1 MNKIFNKILCPMDF
15 DENSM
20 GGLRLACEL
29 AEGKDAVIYLFHT
42 VPMVVTAEV
51 PLPMESYV
59 ALEAEAKEK
68 LQEIATQQLGDKIRH
83 EVAVAI
89 GEPAHLIL
97 EEIKKLG
104 VDSVVMAT
112 HGRTGVKR
120 FVLGSVAERVVREAA
135 CPVVT
140 VRPPES

>member
-1 MNKIFNKILCPMDF
+1 MSKMFKKVLCPLDF
-15 DENSM
+15 DENSI
-20 GGLRLACEL
+20 GGLKLACDLIED
-29 AEGKDAVIYLFHT
+29 KDAVIYLFHT

-59 ALEAEAKEK
+59 ALETEAKGK
-68 LQEIATQQLGDKIRH
+68 LEEIAAQYLGDKVRH
-83 EVAVAI
+83 EIAVAI

-97 EEIKKLG
+97 EEITKLG

-120 FVLGSVAERVVREAA
+120 FVLGSVAERVVREAG

-140 VRPPES
+140 VRP